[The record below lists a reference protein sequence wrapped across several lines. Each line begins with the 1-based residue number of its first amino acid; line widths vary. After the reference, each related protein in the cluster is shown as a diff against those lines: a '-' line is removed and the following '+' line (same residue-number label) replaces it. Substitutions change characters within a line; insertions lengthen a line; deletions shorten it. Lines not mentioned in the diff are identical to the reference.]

1 MKKFSKKLFCLML
14 VAIMVATAIPF
25 GAFAETITVDDVT
38 IVAMLGSTEVGR
50 GHIAQL
56 TGYDHEQIQHRQ
68 NALNFGNM
76 VWTND
81 CYKATDE
88 ASTLDGQTLTVK
100 VELDDT
106 KHPANPADECHVW
119 AIDHFDATKHY
130 EKCTVVGCSATKEEA
145 HSDTEKNA
153 TASTP
158 YVAPTCGAAGKN
170 AKTVYNC
177 GYTEGGQEIP
187 ATGAHTYGA
196 DNICTGCG
204 QVKPGSTPAQVDFT
218 VTVTTGGSTE
228 IVSGTAKMT
237 KAAAE
242 ALSLNVAGAKTIL
255 NAMKDVNSK
264 FGTCADA
271 IDADASVFNSMVVN
285 TTSNTITVN
294 LTKDPTVA
302 APSTPS
308 SSDDIEVEIQIDNR
322 TPYTRTVT
330 IGKTYMRSDIVGLS
344 GDWGNVVDKVY
355 IYDNNGNRREAAL
368 TSADSNSVVKRGDV
382 KVVVKSKL
390 KTIKVIFLKDETCA
404 ANDSNNVVAT
414 RELYWGDTF
423 GTLPALPTGY
433 GSWYIGSKKLSAD
446 TVYDWEIGEK
456 DKDGQTVYARP
467 ILASTVNNGKVH
479 LFVYNASNKLMKD
492 FDVTS
497 KVQTNGLLFL
507 EDLKS
512 TIKSQTGVSS
522 FSSEGLMDETGWAYY
537 INNKNSYKYA
547 KSSIDVDTADQR
559 EGVQNVYVV
568 LKNVT
573 SGSNADTSNP
583 KTGDTAMIGTAAI
596 VMALAAVGMGTAFY
610 MKKKELF

>member
-25 GAFAETITVDDVT
+25 GAFADPITVEGPITV
-38 IVAMLGSTEVGR
+38 VAKCNGTEVGR
-50 GHIAQL
+50 GQL
-56 TGYDHEQIQHRQ
+56 PALTNYDHNNDQAK
-68 NALNFGNM
+68 ALLYGN
-76 VWTND
+76 VTLEG
-81 CYKATDE
+81 Y
-88 ASTLDGQTLTVK
+88 TLDASKPSVLDESSDPK
-100 VELDDT
+100 VLKVFVT
-106 KHPANPADECHVW
+106 KDPEYSVVVTG
-119 AIDHFDATKHY
+119 DAT
-130 EKCTVVGCSATKEEA
+130 ATGANKLETIDAGTPTDYGKLYQAMTDAGLSEYL
-145 HSDTEKNA
+145 DTEKWTI
-153 TASTP
+153 TAAALDGKVLTVTVAKKNETP
-158 YVAPTCGAAGKN
+158 VAPT
-170 AKTVYNC
+170 
-177 GYTEGGQEIP
+177 
-187 ATGAHTYGA
+187 
-196 DNICTGCG
+196 
-204 QVKPGSTPAQVDFT
+204 QVDYT
-218 VTVTTGGSTE
+218 VTVTTGGSTV

>member
-25 GAFAETITVDDVT
+25 GAFADPITVEGPITVVAKCGDKEVGLGQLPALTNYDHNNDQAKALLYGNVTLVGYTLDASKPSELEDKTLKVFVTKDPEYSVVVTGDATATGANKLETIDAGTPTDYGKLYQ
-38 IVAMLGSTEVGR
+38 AM
-50 GHIAQL
+50 
-56 TGYDHEQIQHRQ
+56 
-68 NALNFGNM
+68 
-76 VWTND
+76 
-81 CYKATDE
+81 TDAGLSE
-88 ASTLDGQTLTVK
+88 YL
-100 VELDDT
+100 
-106 KHPANPADECHVW
+106 
-119 AIDHFDATKHY
+119 
-130 EKCTVVGCSATKEEA
+130 
-145 HSDTEKNA
+145 DTEKWTI
-153 TASTP
+153 TAAALDGKVLTVTVAKKNEP
-158 YVAPTCGAAGKN
+158 TVAPT
-170 AKTVYNC
+170 
-177 GYTEGGQEIP
+177 
-187 ATGAHTYGA
+187 
-196 DNICTGCG
+196 
-204 QVKPGSTPAQVDFT
+204 QVDYRI
-218 VTVTTGGSTE
+218 TVTTGGSTE

-242 ALSLNVAGAKTIL
+242 ALSTDAAGAKTIL

-294 LTKDPTVA
+294 LTKDPTVTA
-302 APSTPS
+302 PSTPSTPS
-308 SSDDIEVEIQIDNR
+308 SSDEIEVEIQIDNR
-322 TPYTRTVT
+322 TPYKRTVT

-355 IYDNNGNRREAAL
+355 IYDNNGNRREATL
-368 TSADSNSVVKRGDV
+368 TSADSNSIVKRGDV

-423 GTLPALPTGY
+423 GTLPALPSGY

-522 FSSEGLMDETGWAYY
+522 FSSEGLMDEAGWAYY

>member
-25 GAFAETITVDDVT
+25 GAFADPITVEGPFTV
-38 IVAMLGSTEVGR
+38 VAKCNGTEVGR

-56 TGYDHEQIQHRQ
+56 SGYDHGVPQHRQ
-68 NALNFGNM
+68 NALDYGNM
-76 VWTND
+76 VWTNN
-81 CYKATDE
+81 CYKASTTE

-100 VELDDT
+100 VELDT
-106 KHPANPADECHVW
+106 EKHPANPTNECHVW

-130 EKCTVVGCSATKEEA
+130 EKCTVVGCSATKEEP

-187 ATGAHTYGA
+187 ATDAHNYGA

-218 VTVTTGGSTE
+218 VMVTTGGATE
-228 IVSGTAKMT
+228 IVHGTKKMT
-237 KAAAE
+237 QEEAK
-242 ALSLNVAGAKTIL
+242 ALSTNAAGAKTIL

-271 IDADASVFNSMVVN
+271 IDADATVFSSMVVN
-285 TTSNTITVN
+285 PTSNTITVN
-294 LTKDPTVA
+294 LTKDPTVT
-302 APSTPS
+302 TPS
-308 SSDDIEVEIQIDNR
+308 SSDSFEVTFQIDNG

-330 IGKTYMRSDIVGLS
+330 K
-344 GDWGNVVDKVY
+344 GDWYFNASLAGNANGWGNKQVWLYVT
-355 IYDNNGNRREAAL
+355 DNNGNVRRAEWNSKDDAAY
-368 TSADSNSVVKRGDV
+368 AKKGDV
-382 KVVVKSKL
+382 SVRVKSQIKTVKIVYL
-390 KTIKVIFLKDETCA
+390 KNETCSVKE
-404 ANDSNNVVAT
+404 SNGT
-414 RELYWGDTF
+414 TIEYEWGETL
-423 GTLPALPTGY
+423 GKLPALPDGY
-433 GSWYIGSKKLSAD
+433 GYWYIGKVQLTSD
-446 TVYDWEIGEK
+446 TVYKWEE
-456 DKDGQTVYARP
+456 DKVYARP
-467 ILASTVNNGKVH
+467 MLATTVNNGKVH
-479 LFVYNASNKLMKD
+479 LFVYNSKNELMKD
-492 FDVTS
+492 FDVTD
-497 KVQTNGLLFL
+497 KVQSSNGLLFL
-507 EDLKS
+507 DDLKS
-512 TIKSQTGVSS
+512 IIKSQTGVSS
-522 FSSEGLMDETGWAYY
+522 VSAEGLMDETGWAYY
-537 INNKNSYKYA
+537 LNNKNSYKYA
-547 KSSIDVDTADQR
+547 YSNVDVGTADER
-559 EGVQNVYVV
+559 AGVQNVYVV
-568 LKNVT
+568 LKNVS

>member
-25 GAFAETITVDDVT
+25 GAFADPITEEGPITVVAMCGDKEVGHGQLPALTNYDHNNDQAKALLYGNVKLEGYTLDASKPSELKGKTLNVFVTKDPEYGVVVTGDATATGANKLETIDAGTPTDYGKLYQ
-38 IVAMLGSTEVGR
+38 AM
-50 GHIAQL
+50 
-56 TGYDHEQIQHRQ
+56 
-68 NALNFGNM
+68 
-76 VWTND
+76 
-81 CYKATDE
+81 TDAGLSE
-88 ASTLDGQTLTVK
+88 YL
-100 VELDDT
+100 
-106 KHPANPADECHVW
+106 
-119 AIDHFDATKHY
+119 
-130 EKCTVVGCSATKEEA
+130 
-145 HSDTEKNA
+145 DTEKWTI
-153 TASTP
+153 TAAALDGKVLTVTVAKKNEP
-158 YVAPTCGAAGKN
+158 TVAPT
-170 AKTVYNC
+170 
-177 GYTEGGQEIP
+177 
-187 ATGAHTYGA
+187 
-196 DNICTGCG
+196 
-204 QVKPGSTPAQVDFT
+204 QVDYRI
-218 VTVTTGGSTE
+218 TVTTGGSTE

-242 ALSLNVAGAKTIL
+242 ALSTDAAGAKTIL

-294 LTKDPTVA
+294 LTKDPTVTA
-302 APSTPS
+302 PSTPSTPS
-308 SSDDIEVEIQIDNR
+308 SSDEIEVEIQIDNR
-322 TPYTRTVT
+322 TPYKRTVT

-355 IYDNNGNRREAAL
+355 IYDNNGNRREATL
-368 TSADSNSVVKRGDV
+368 TSADSNSIVKRGDV

-423 GTLPALPTGY
+423 GTLPALPSGY

-522 FSSEGLMDETGWAYY
+522 FSSEGLMDEAGWAYY

-596 VMALAAVGMGTAFY
+596 VMALATVGMGTAFY

>member
-25 GAFAETITVDDVT
+25 GAFADPITVEGPITV
-38 IVAMLGSTEVGR
+38 VAKCNGTEVGR
-50 GHIAQL
+50 GQL
-56 TGYDHEQIQHRQ
+56 PALTNYDHATNQSD
-68 NALNFGNM
+68 ALLYSNM
-76 VWTND
+76 IWTSD
-81 CYKATDE
+81 SYEPTADP
-88 ASTLDGQTLTVK
+88 STLDGTTLTVMVRAK
-100 VELDDT
+100 AGHT
-106 KHPANPADECHVW
+106 HVW
-119 AIDHFDATKHY
+119 AIDHFDATNHY
-130 EKCTVVGCSATKEEA
+130 EKCTVVGCDETQTTA
-145 HSDTEKNA
+145 HSDSEKNA

-187 ATGAHTYGA
+187 ATGAHTYT
-196 DNICTGCG
+196 DHICTGCG
-204 QVKPGSTPAQVDFT
+204 QVEPGSTPAQVDFT

-302 APSTPS
+302 APS
-308 SSDDIEVEIQIDNR
+308 SSDSFEVTFQIDNG

-330 IGKTYMRSDIVGLS
+330 K
-344 GDWGNVVDKVY
+344 GDWYFNASLAGNANGWGNKQVWLYVT
-355 IYDNNGNRREAAL
+355 DNNGNVRRAEWNSKDDAAY
-368 TSADSNSVVKRGDV
+368 AKKGDV
-382 KVVVKSKL
+382 SVRVKSQIKTVKIVYL
-390 KTIKVIFLKDETCA
+390 KNETCSVKE
-404 ANDSNNVVAT
+404 SNGT
-414 RELYWGDTF
+414 TIEYEWGETL
-423 GTLPALPTGY
+423 GKLPALPDGY
-433 GSWYIGSKKLSAD
+433 GYWYIGKVQLTSD
-446 TVYDWEIGEK
+446 TVYKWEE
-456 DKDGQTVYARP
+456 DKVYARP
-467 ILASTVNNGKVH
+467 MLATTVNNGKVH
-479 LFVYNASNKLMKD
+479 LFVYNSKNELMKD
-492 FDVTS
+492 FDVTD
-497 KVQTNGLLFL
+497 KVQSSNGLLFL
-507 EDLKS
+507 DDLKS
-512 TIKSQTGVSS
+512 IIKSQTGVSS
-522 FSSEGLMDETGWAYY
+522 VSAEGLMDETGWAYY
-537 INNKNSYKYA
+537 LNNKNSYKYA
-547 KSSIDVDTADQR
+547 YSNVDVGTADER
-559 EGVQNVYVV
+559 AGVQNVYVV
-568 LKNVT
+568 LKNVS

>member
-25 GAFAETITVDDVT
+25 GAFAETVDVPGPITVQAICGDDAVVATGKLPALSNYDHTKDQAKALLYGDVT
-38 IVAMLGSTEVGR
+38 LE
-50 GHIAQL
+50 
-56 TGYDHEQIQHRQ
+56 GY
-68 NALNFGNM
+68 
-76 VWTND
+76 
-81 CYKATDE
+81 
-88 ASTLDGQTLTVK
+88 TLD
-100 VELDDT
+100 
-106 KHPANPADECHVW
+106 
-119 AIDHFDATKHY
+119 
-130 EKCTVVGCSATKEEA
+130 
-145 HSDTEKNA
+145 
-153 TASTP
+153 ASTP
-158 YVAPTCGAAGKN
+158 SELVDSTDQKILKVFVTKDPEYSVVVTGDAT
-170 AKTVYNC
+170 
-177 GYTEGGQEIP
+177 
-187 ATGAHTYGA
+187 ATGANKLETIDAGTPKDYGKLYQAMTDAGLSEYLDTDKWTITKAELA
-196 DNICTGCG
+196 DKVLT
-204 QVKPGSTPAQVDFT
+204 VTVAKKDEAPAAPAQVDFT

-242 ALSLNVAGAKTIL
+242 ALSTNAAGAKTIL

-423 GTLPALPTGY
+423 GTLPALPNGY

-568 LKNVT
+568 LKNVS